1 MTDSTLGS
9 IRVLD
14 VTRAAA
20 GPFCTMILGD
30 LGADVVKVEP
40 TPGGDLLRPFGPF
53 DHGEGTYFLSI
64 NRNKRSLAIDFRSD
78 EGRALLRQLAL
89 KADVLVENFKP
100 DVAQSI
106 GIDYLSLQQENPGLV
121 YASISGFGATGPY
134 GGWPGV
140 DQIAQGMSGFMTLS
154 GNRDAGPMR
163 VGLPIGDLTSGMWC
177 AIGILAA
184 LLKRQATG
192 AGSRVETTLLGS
204 LVGLLCM
211 QGQRYLSLGEV
222 AGPPGN
228 DHPVIAPYGVF
239 EASDG
244 PFNVCAATQDM
255 WEKLCEIIGR
265 KELAAHP
272 DLRDNSQRIKN
283 LGALKSLLNEAF
295 AADTRK
301 GWARKFVSA
310 GIPAGPIYNVGQV
323 FEDPHIQAE
332 GYIEE
337 VLHKVIGPLRLA
349 ASPIK
354 RDGGW
359 KAGGSKPP
367 PVLGE
372 HSVEVLQEAGFA
384 PDQIEKLLKRK
395 IVHTFSGGNSDVRK

>member
-1 MTDSTLGS
+1 
-9 IRVLD
+9 
-14 VTRAAA
+14 
-20 GPFCTMILGD
+20 MILGD
-30 LGADVVKVEP
+30 LGADVIKVEP

-64 NRNKRSLAIDFRSD
+64 NRNKRSLAIDFRTN
-78 EGRALLRQLAL
+78 EGRTLLRKLAL

-106 GIDYLSLQQENPGLV
+106 GIDYPSLERENPGLV

-154 GNRDAGPMR
+154 GNRDDGPMR

-184 LLKRQATG
+184 LLRRQSTG
-192 AGSRVETTLLGS
+192 LGSRVETTLLGA

-211 QGQRYLSLGEV
+211 QGQRYLSLAEV

-239 EASDG
+239 EAKDG
-244 PFNVCAATQDM
+244 AFNVCAATNDM

-265 KELAAHP
+265 EELAAHP
-272 DLRDNSQRIKN
+272 DFKDNSQRIRN
-283 LGALKSLLNEAF
+283 LSAMRTRLNEAF
-295 AADTRK
+295 AADTRQ
-301 GWARKFVSA
+301 GWTKKFVAA

-323 FEDPHIQAE
+323 FEDPHIKAE
-332 GYIEE
+332 GFIEE

-359 KAGGSKPP
+359 KPGGSRPP

-372 HSVEVLQEAGFA
+372 HSVEILREAGFA
-384 PDQIEKLLKRK
+384 PDHIEELLRLK
-395 IVHTFSGGNSDVRK
+395 IVRTFSGGKSDVR